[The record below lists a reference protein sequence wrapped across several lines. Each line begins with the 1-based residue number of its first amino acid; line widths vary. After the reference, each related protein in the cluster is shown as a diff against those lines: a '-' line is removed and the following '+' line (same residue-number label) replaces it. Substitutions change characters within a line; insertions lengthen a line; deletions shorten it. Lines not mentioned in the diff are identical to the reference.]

1 MAHADHCADLNGLL
15 RSHIATTYG
24 VTNDAILN
32 SCSYFHIL
40 DGLVPDIM
48 HDILEGTLPLTTKL
62 LLNHLI
68 VDEQLFTLSTLN
80 DRMAVF
86 KYGPSTV
93 TNKPSPISDTT
104 LTSNDTKVKQS
115 GTSTYTVVSLSFS
128 YSNVVSRSIFTR
140 DGWRPG
146 IQS

>member
-1 MAHADHCADLNGLL
+1 MAHADHCADLNGPLH
-15 RSHIATTYG
+15 SHIATTYG

-68 VDEQLFTLSTLN
+68 VDEQLFTLSHL
-80 DRMAVF
+80 
-86 KYGPSTV
+86 
-93 TNKPSPISDTT
+93 
-104 LTSNDTKVKQS
+104 
-115 GTSTYTVVSLSFS
+115 
-128 YSNVVSRSIFTR
+128 
-140 DGWRPG
+140 
-146 IQS
+146 